1 MALLDIVV
9 EQYDICQ
16 EQSRN
21 TVGVIQDITI
31 ISQNQVIEELPE
43 KTGEDYEIGFGY

>member
-21 TVGVIQDITI
+21 TAGVIQDISI
-31 ISQNQVIEELPE
+31 ISHDQVVEELSL
-43 KTGEDYEIGFGY
+43 IHI

>member
-16 EQSRN
+16 EQSIN
-21 TVGVIQDITI
+21 TAGVIQDISI
-31 ISQNQVIEELPE
+31 ISHDQVVEELPE
-43 KTGEDYEIGFGY
+43 KTGGDYEIGFGY